1 MFDVISIVVLAVLL
15 LTAIGGILL
24 QWQNLLSMEGG
35 MRSGMA
41 ESLMQP
47 ESTRT
52 SPTGNLAVT
61 TGIILLLIGFGVIVL
76 MLLVRRWLAI
86 YQNADHEFSIQQR
99 LPGHIH
105 LLGSLCLRHLAGM
118 TNDSDS
124 SLKVASLL
132 DPNARPAGAIGPPL

>member
-1 MFDVISIVVLAVLL
+1 MFRFSIFIMEFSRAA
-15 LTAIGGILL
+15 LTQDCICHV
-24 QWQNLLSMEGG
+24 
-35 MRSGMA
+35 
-41 ESLMQP
+41 
-47 ESTRT
+47 T
-52 SPTGNLAVT
+52 SD
-61 TGIILLLIGFGVIVL
+61 
-76 MLLVRRWLAI
+76 RRWLAI